1 MGAVH
6 LGPIAS
12 ATLGT
17 EHCFPS
23 NYHQAWIFSRIFS
36 LISFRYIFNTKVHLW
51 AEFIFLTSMGGWLAS
66 LAHQLLWPQ
75 GGHLPLVHHLRL
87 LATDAGRLD
96 RELGHPVDQPGGGAV
111 AVERVASQV
120 PGEGSTLVEK
130 RVMIMIMMIMI
141 IINIII
147 MIMVATQ
154 VPGAGVAFLEK
165 LRVGGLRVTR

>member
-1 MGAVH
+1 
-6 LGPIAS
+6 
-12 ATLGT
+12 
-17 EHCFPS
+17 
-23 NYHQAWIFSRIFS
+23 
-36 LISFRYIFNTKVHLW
+36 
-51 AEFIFLTSMGGWLAS
+51 MGGGLPS

-120 PGEGSTLVEK
+120 PGAGSALVEK
-130 RVMIMIMMIMI
+130 RVMIMMMVMMMI
-141 IINIII
+141 IIIII
-147 MIMVATQ
+147 VMIRVASQ
-154 VPGAGVAFLEK
+154 VPGEGVAFLEK

>member
-23 NYHQAWIFSRIFS
+23 NYHQAWIFSLIFCGDNVPGTEHCFPLIINS
-36 LISFRYIFNTKVHLW
+36 LGISFRYIFNSKSHLW
-51 AEFIFLTSMGGWLAS
+51 AEFIFLTSMGGGLAS

-120 PGEGSTLVEK
+120 PGEGLALVYRE
-130 RVMIMIMMIMI
+130 
-141 IINIII
+141 
-147 MIMVATQ
+147 T
-154 VPGAGVAFLEK
+154 
-165 LRVGGLRVTR
+165 

>member
-23 NYHQAWIFSRIFS
+23 NYHQASIFSRIFS
-36 LISFRYIFNTKVHLW
+36 LISFRYIFNSKSHLW
-51 AEFIFLTSMGGWLAS
+51 AEFIFLTSMGGRLAS
-66 LAHQLLWPQ
+66 LAHQLLRPQ

-120 PGEGSTLVEK
+120 PGEGLALVEK
-130 RVMIMIMMIMI
+130 RVMIIMMII
-141 IINIII
+141 IIIIV
-147 MIMVATQ
+147 MIMVASQ

>member
-1 MGAVH
+1 MGTVH

-23 NYHQAWIFSRIFS
+23 NYHQASIFSCIFS
-36 LISFRYIFNTKVHLW
+36 LISFRYIFKSKSHLW
-51 AEFIFLTSMGGWLAS
+51 AEFIFLTSMGGGLPS
-66 LAHQLLWPQ
+66 LAHQLLRPQ

-120 PGEGSTLVEK
+120 PGEG
-130 RVMIMIMMIMI
+130 
-141 IINIII
+141 
-147 MIMVATQ
+147 
-154 VPGAGVAFLEK
+154 VAFLEK

>member
-23 NYHQAWIFSRIFS
+23 NYHQASIFSLIFS
-36 LISFRYIFNTKVHLW
+36 LISFRYIFKSKSHLW
-51 AEFIFLTSMGGWLAS
+51 AEFIFLTSMGGWLPS
-66 LAHQLLWPQ
+66 LAQQLLWPQ

-120 PGEGSTLVEK
+120 PGEGSALVEK
-130 RVMIMIMMIMI
+130 RVMIIMMII
-141 IINIII
+141 IIIIV
-147 MIMVATQ
+147 MIMVASQ

-165 LRVGGLRVTR
+165 LWVGGLRVTR